1 MVKIINI
8 RLSEEEFENLQR
20 LTSALGYP
28 DNSKCIRGII
38 AEKLKGV
45 PDEGIKSAVLEVLK
59 NDKDVLDVFQEIV
72 DSAIKTAFQN
82 LMTK

>member
-8 RLSEEEFENLQR
+8 RFSDDEYENLQR
-20 LTSALGYP
+20 LSSSLGYP
-28 DNSKCIRGII
+28 DISKCIRGVIS
-38 AEKLKGV
+38 EKLKGV

-59 NDKDVLDVFQEIV
+59 TDKDVLDMFQEIV